1 MHPAEREP
9 AGMGHV
15 RDAVVAAGG
24 VARVATLR
32 ADGLPRRAI
41 AQAVSVQALIR
52 PRNGWVALPD
62 ADPLL
67 VAAARAGV
75 VLSCITQAERLG
87 LWVFSDGAVHVA
99 APQHRHVGEVK
110 TGTRV
115 HWSRPLVPRHPDALI
130 DPIENVLAA
139 VASCQPHERALA
151 VWESALRHTL
161 VTRESM
167 RRMPLPAVARSLLER
182 CSLHSDS
189 GLETFIPVRLRFLRL
204 PIRQQV
210 WLAGHPVDFLIGDR
224 LVLQI
229 DGGHHVGSQRRSD
242 IAHDAQLTLMGYHV
256 IRIDYVQVMTGWPD
270 VHDVIVRAVAQ
281 GLHRAA

>member
-1 MHPAEREP
+1 MKI
-9 AGMGHV
+9 V
-15 RDAVVAAGG
+15 TDAVGSAGG

-32 ADGLPRRAI
+32 AAGVPRRAI
-41 AQAVSVQALIR
+41 EQALAARAVIR
-52 PRNGWVALPD
+52 PRNAWLALPD

-87 LWVFSDGAVHVA
+87 LWVVKDGAIHVA
-99 APQHRHVGEVK
+99 APPHRHVGEVK
-110 TGTRV
+110 HGTRV
-115 HWSRPLVPRHPDALI
+115 HWARPIVPRHPDALT
-130 DPIENVLAA
+130 DPVENVLAA

-151 VWESALRHTL
+151 VWESALRQGT
-161 VTRESM
+161 VTRESL
-167 RRMPLPAVARSLLER
+167 RRLPLPPAPRALLDQ

-210 WLAGHPVDFLIGDR
+210 WLVGHPVDFLIGDR

-229 DGGHHVGSQRRSD
+229 DGGHHVGAQRRGD
-242 IAHDAQLTLMGYHV
+242 IAHDAQLTLLGYHV
-256 IRIDYVQVMTGWPD
+256 VRIDYVQVMTMWPE